1 MSQKNVEIV
10 IGKLATDEALR
21 TRFTRDPTKTLRELG
36 ETGLELTTGE
46 IRALLEMPAA
56 LLNVLASWVHPR
68 LQKVAFKK
76 DQQEP

>member
-21 TRFTRDPTKTLRELG
+21 TQFTRDPTATLRQLG
-36 ETGLELTTGE
+36 EAGLELSSGE
-46 IRALLEMPAA
+46 MKALLEMPAA

-76 DQQEP
+76 DQQAP